1 MKRHHFTLKTSFINV
16 TLTNCLPPLKSQHK
30 HRGLFFSTTFINGV
44 YAILVMA
51 VIRVA
56 RPSFL
61 NNHDKAAFVVH
72 ATFLSFGYLLTAT
85 SPQALF
91 DDVLSHPSTEEVSV
105 ENWNQLDQ
113 EYVFVYVNPK
123 KVSIKV
129 LVKCLVMN
137 EKLLIDALKEWS
149 FDPAHLEI
157 WDYIIANEKSNY
169 SEQLK
174 NLEQLFGQPRNGLPG
189 LESVPDHRST
199 GLDPQLHHSGK
210 RDSLFLFILLMMLLN
225 DHGLFKLP
233 AALLA
238 LAITVG
244 FQRWGRQE
252 QRTEE
257 KRREDR
263 ALWASKLGIRVLTL
277 FEGPN

>member
-1 MKRHHFTLKTSFINV
+1 MATDK
-16 TLTNCLPPLKSQHK
+16 
-30 HRGLFFSTTFINGV
+30 
-44 YAILVMA
+44 LVMA
-51 VIRVA
+51 VIRAA
-56 RPSFL
+56 RPAFL
-61 NNHDKAAFVVH
+61 NDHDKAAFVVH

-91 DDVLSHPSTEEVSV
+91 DDALSHPSTEEVSV

-123 KVSIKV
+123 KVLIKV

-157 WDYIIANEKSNY
+157 CVRDYIIANERSNY

-174 NLEQLFGQPRNGLPG
+174 NLEQLVRRLNQDILAKLANCFFGQPRNGLPG
-189 LESVPDHRST
+189 LESVPDHCST

-210 RDSLFLFILLMMLLN
+210 RDYLFLFILLMMLLN
-225 DHGLFKLP
+225 DRGLFKLP
-233 AALLA
+233 VALLA

-263 ALWASKLGIRVLTL
+263 ALWDSNLGIMVLTL